1 MEDISSSI
9 RYDIT
14 YVPFLS
20 WLRDNVRISMEFT
33 MKDVRLFEESF
44 SKVQYIK

>member
-9 RYDIT
+9 RYIT

-20 WLRDNVRISMEFT
+20 WLRGNVQISIEFT